1 MNYVPFYSPI
11 IPWTQSFCLFL
22 LTNNELKEIK
32 PFVGQMN
39 DNLLKFAIN
48 LSNTNVMPF
57 TENIDEE

>member
-1 MNYVPFYSPI
+1 MFLSI
-11 IPWTQSFCLFL
+11 TQSFLGPRACLFL
-22 LTNNELKEIK
+22 LTNNEFKEIK

-39 DNLLKFAIN
+39 DNLLKFAID